1 MRNKVALW
9 CAAVCAGITFSCS
22 QGDTSTESGK
32 KPGEITQLQGGRY
45 RGGVFRLNEPEFIK
59 SLFPPAIV
67 DVYSYRVA
75 TQIYEGL
82 FKFDQETLDVIEGL
96 AESLEVDQTGTVYT
110 IRLRKGVFFHDD
122 ACFPN
127 GKGREFDA
135 NDVKY
140 CITRLCTQPTG
151 TQNGNGFHIM
161 DGVLKGARKYYDATA
176 NGQTPSFELEG
187 FQMID
192 KHTVRLVL
200 ERPNSQFKINL
211 ARPEAF
217 IFPREYEQ
225 KYGANEIGR
234 KAVGTGPFI
243 LASIDENKSINLKRN
258 PNYYRKDQ
266 FGNALPYLD
275 GINVQFIEE
284 KRTEFLEFKAGRL
297 DMAYRIPTD
306 YIIEILQETEA
317 EADGNLGKY
326 PLQREPEAQTQIYAF
341 QNMHPVFKDRN
352 VRKAISFAIDR
363 KKILDYVLNGEGY
376 EPGFHGLTPPAF
388 KWYDIHKIPGYDLN
402 KDSAQYY
409 LAKAGYPLGKGFP
422 KITLEINEEGG
433 RQTSV
438 AAEVQRQLK
447 EVLNIDLAFNTLPH
461 SEISTKALNGDFA
474 MLRLSWLADF
484 PSPENFLWMFHS
496 KYVGKDGTGNTYP
509 NITRY
514 VNPSFDQ
521 LYEKALTATST
532 EEATKYFLEAEK
544 VVMNDAPILVL
555 WYDERYRLLQKNV
568 KNLPNNPMQ
577 YRDFTEVYLEP
588 VATKGTSQQP

>member
-1 MRNKVALW
+1 MRKLVTIGCIAICASIAFSCNPSGGDTGGVGKITKVA
-9 CAAVCAGITFSCS
+9 GNRF
-22 QGDTSTESGK
+22 K
-32 KPGEITQLQGGRY
+32 
-45 RGGVFRLNEPEFIK
+45 GGVFRLNEPEFIK
-59 SLFPPAIV
+59 SLYPPGII

-82 FKFDQETLDVIEGL
+82 FKFNQENLDVVEGL
-96 AESLEVDQTGTVYT
+96 AESFELDRTGTVYN
-110 IRLRKGVFFHDD
+110 IRLRKGVLFHDD
-122 ACFPN
+122 ACFPS
-127 GKGREFDA
+127 GKGREFEA

-140 CITRLCTQPTG
+140 CFTRLCTQPTSN
-151 TQNGNGFHIM
+151 QNGNGFHIM
-161 DGVLKGARKYYDATA
+161 DGVLKGARQYYDSTA
-176 NGQTPSFELEG
+176 NGKIPSFELAG
-187 FQMID
+187 IQIID
-192 KHTVRLVL
+192 KYTIQLIL

-217 IFPREYEQ
+217 IFPKEYVE
-225 KYGANEIGR
+225 KYTANEINR
-234 KAVGTGPFI
+234 KAVGTGPFV

-275 GINVQFIEE
+275 GINIQFIEE
-284 KRTEFLEFKAGRL
+284 KRTEFMEFKAGRL

-306 YIIEILQETEA
+306 YIIEILQETDA
-317 EADGNLGKY
+317 DTDGNLGKY

-341 QNMHPVFKDRN
+341 QNMHPLFKDRN
-352 VRKAISFAIDR
+352 VRKAISYAIDR

-409 LAKAGYPLGKGFP
+409 LAKAGYPLGKNFP
-422 KITLEINEEGG
+422 KITLDINEEGG

-438 AAEVQRQLK
+438 ASEIQRQLK
-447 EVLNIDLAFNTLPH
+447 EVLNIELAFNTLPH
-461 SEISTKALNGDFA
+461 SEITTKALNGEFSL
-474 MLRLSWLADF
+474 LRLSWLADF

-496 KYVGKDGTGNTYP
+496 KYVGDGKGNTYP
-509 NITRY
+509 NISRY
-514 VNPSFDQ
+514 INPAFDQ
-521 LYEKALTATST
+521 LYDKAIAAPTT
-532 EEATKYFLEAEK
+532 EEATNYFLEAEK
-544 VVMNDAPILVL
+544 LMMNDAPILVL

-588 VATKGTSQQP
+588 ITSKGSSQQP